1 MDDLVEIFLEIVL
14 EGVIEAAGSK
24 KVPMP
29 VRILLAG
36 VTVLLALGLLG
47 FLFWTG
53 VREQSLP
60 VMLAAGALLVGL
72 VLLFWQKVRKFR
84 RRRGSGKQA

>member
-24 KVPMP
+24 KVPVP
-29 VRILLAG
+29 ARILLAG